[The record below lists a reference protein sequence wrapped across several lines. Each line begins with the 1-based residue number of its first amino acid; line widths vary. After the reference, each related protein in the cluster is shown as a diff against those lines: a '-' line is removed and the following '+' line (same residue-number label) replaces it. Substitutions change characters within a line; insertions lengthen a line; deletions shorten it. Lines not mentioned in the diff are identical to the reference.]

1 MFVKVDRDAWVNM
14 LLVVAVVREANRMF
28 IQTKDGQEFMVE
40 EAYEADVVSAM
51 RTLETVIL
59 RFKVGSFSSF

>member
-1 MFVKVDRDAWVNM
+1 MFVKVDRDTWVNM